1 MAETR
6 FTKDHEWV
14 RLEDDGTLT
23 VGITDHAQEAL
34 GDIVFIELP
43 EPDREVVEGESIAT
57 VESTKAAS
65 DVYAPFAGRIAEI
78 NELVADDP
86 GLINRDAQG
95 EAWFWRMEPEEDNA
109 FDALM
114 DAVTKAKPSGAKG
127 KYLQKVA
134 LSSSMGPGVKVDTA
148 TVPGHGPV

>member
-43 EPDREVVEGESIAT
+43 VVDREVVEGESVAT
-57 VESTKAAS
+57 VESTKAAN
-65 DVYAPFAGRIAEI
+65 DVYAPIGGRVAEI
-78 NELVADDP
+78 NENIAEDP
-86 GLINRDAQG
+86 GLINRDPTG
-95 EAWFWRMEPEEDNA
+95 EGWFYRLEPADDDEN

-114 DAVTKAKPSGAKG
+114 DEEAYEAFLET
-127 KYLQKVA
+127 L
-134 LSSSMGPGVKVDTA
+134 
-148 TVPGHGPV
+148 

>member
-6 FTKDHEWV
+6 YTSDHEWV

-43 EPDREVVEGESIAT
+43 QPARDVAEGESCAT

-65 DVYAPFAGRIAEI
+65 DVYAPVAGKISEI
-78 NELVADDP
+78 NESIVEDP
-86 GLINRDAQG
+86 GLINRDPMG
-95 EAWFWRMEPEEDNA
+95 EGWFWRMEPADEGNFED
-109 FDALM
+109 LM
-114 DAVTKAKPSGAKG
+114 DEEA
-127 KYLQKVA
+127 YQA
-134 LSSSMGPGVKVDTA
+134 LLETL
-148 TVPGHGPV
+148 

>member
-6 FTKDHEWV
+6 YTTDHEWV

-43 EPDREVVEGESIAT
+43 EIDREVAEGESCAT

-65 DVYAPFAGRIAEI
+65 DVYAPLAGRIAEI
-78 NELVADDP
+78 NEAIVEDP
-86 GLINRDAQG
+86 GLINRDPQG
-95 EAWFWRMEPEEDNA
+95 EAWFWRMEPADDGNFES
-109 FDALM
+109 LM
-114 DAVTKAKPSGAKG
+114 DEEA
-127 KYLQKVA
+127 YQA
-134 LSSSMGPGVKVDTA
+134 LLETL
-148 TVPGHGPV
+148 